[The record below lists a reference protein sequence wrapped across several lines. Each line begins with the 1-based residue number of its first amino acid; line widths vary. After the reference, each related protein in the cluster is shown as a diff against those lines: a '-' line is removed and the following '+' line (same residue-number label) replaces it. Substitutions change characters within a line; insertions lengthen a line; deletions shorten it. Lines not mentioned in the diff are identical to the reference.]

1 MDTIKFRILGPIDA
15 LLHGDAI
22 QLGGTKSKTVLAALL
37 MAEGRVVTVARL
49 GYLLWNDRPPKTCDA
64 QVYTYIS
71 RLRKSLGGQVSI
83 TRQGHGYAMSV
94 GDAGCDWKDFERL
107 SRMGRDALAERR
119 FRIAAKHLSDALS
132 LFRGNALTDGTEH
145 LVSEESASFEEARM
159 AALQGR
165 IEAYLALGIHA
176 DLVPEL
182 LRMVTRYP
190 FHERVRAQ
198 LMLAL
203 HRCGRQSE
211 AIAVYHEGRRLLAE
225 ELGVDPSQVLADVF
239 QGILTGRPE
248 LRPAA

>member
-1 MDTIKFRILGPIDA
+1 MDTINFRILGPIDA
-15 LLHGDAI
+15 LSNGDAI
-22 QLGGTKSKTVLAALL
+22 QLGGAKSKTVLAALL
-37 MAEGRVVTVARL
+37 MAEGQVVTVSRL
-49 GYLLWNDRPPKTCDA
+49 GYLLWRDRPPKTCDA

-71 RLRKSLGGQVSI
+71 RLRKSLDCQVSI
-83 TRQGHGYAMSV
+83 SRRGHGYAMSI
-94 GDAGCDWKDFERL
+94 GDASCDWKDFERL

-119 FRIAAKHLSDALS
+119 FRLAAKYLSNALS
-132 LFRGNALTDGTEH
+132 LFRGNALADGTEH
-145 LVSEESASFEEARM
+145 LISEEAASFEEARM
-159 AALQGR
+159 AAREGR
-165 IEAYLALGIHA
+165 IEAYLALGVHT

-182 LRMVTRYP
+182 LKMVTRYP

-248 LRPAA
+248 LQPAV